1 MHGLSKKKSLQKY
14 KMNIKFFLSYPQT
27 EILHSLAKY
36 NQLYTHKRNFKSIIN
51 KYKSSSLLQNIIMHI
66 ANFFSLSVYDYNTVI
81 RELKSLK
88 QLRRAF
94 T

>member
-1 MHGLSKKKSLQKY
+1 
-14 KMNIKFFLSYPQT
+14 
-27 EILHSLAKY
+27 
-36 NQLYTHKRNFKSIIN
+36 
-51 KYKSSSLLQNIIMHI
+51 MHI